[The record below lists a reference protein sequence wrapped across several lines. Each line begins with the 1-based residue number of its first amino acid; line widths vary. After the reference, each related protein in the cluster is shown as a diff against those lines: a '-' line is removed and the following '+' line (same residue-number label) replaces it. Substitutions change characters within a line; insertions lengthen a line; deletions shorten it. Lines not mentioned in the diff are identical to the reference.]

1 MFDFE
6 DIENISKQ
14 RELLGISDESEFGY
28 IVQSVLNILRSYK
41 NYDQIESEI
50 VSMKIINVACDYDG
64 KLNEDRTVSTILAL
78 LQHIFSLSKAISEI
92 EELSIESY
100 YNNFQI
106 NIVNPLIE
114 NPNTPYYGE

>member
-1 MFDFE
+1 
-6 DIENISKQ
+6 
-14 RELLGISDESEFGY
+14 
-28 IVQSVLNILRSYK
+28 
-41 NYDQIESEI
+41 
-50 VSMKIINVACDYDG
+50 MKIINVACDYDG

-106 NIVNPLIE
+106 NIVDPLIE